1 VRRRF
6 HKRFFYLLLVPISR
20 LMNTPSHDFV
30 TVDMRGLK
38 AALVA
43 RAQAQRVSVSV
54 LVRGAVAREL
64 GLAEGADFQQPIAQ
78 AIGPW
83 TATSVKLSIRM
94 TSEEAAQLT
103 AGARAAGLSR
113 GAYLAGLVANVP
125 VLTSGANRT
134 DHIATLIASS
144 AELSTLS
151 RNIHHLTSLLREGNV
166 RPALAYRDML
176 DTLAGDVRRHLTL
189 AASALAD
196 LRPRSRS
203 ADASTHP
210 TT

>member
-1 VRRRF
+1 
-6 HKRFFYLLLVPISR
+6 
-20 LMNTPSHDFV
+20 MNTPSHEFV
-30 TVDMRGLK
+30 TVDMRGLR

-64 GLAEGADFQQPIAQ
+64 GLAEGAEFQQSTAQ
-78 AIGPW
+78 AIGPRA
-83 TATSVKLSIRM
+83 ATSVKLSIRM
-94 TSEEAAQLT
+94 TPAEAAQLG

-113 GAYLAGLVANVP
+113 GAYLSGLIVNVP

-166 RPALAYRDML
+166 RPALVYRDML

-189 AASALAD
+189 AASVLAD

>member
-1 VRRRF
+1 
-6 HKRFFYLLLVPISR
+6 
-20 LMNTPSHDFV
+20 MNSPSHDFV

-38 AALVA
+38 AVLVA
-43 RAQAQRVSVSV
+43 RTQAQRVSVSV
-54 LVRGAVAREL
+54 LVRNAVAREI
-64 GLAEGADFQQPIAQ
+64 GQDKAAADRQAASAGATSSAP
-78 AIGPW
+78 
-83 TATSVKLSIRM
+83 SVKLSIRM
-94 TSEEAAQLT
+94 TREEAEQLA

-113 GAYLAGLVANVP
+113 GAYLSGLVANVP
-125 VLTSGANRT
+125 VLTSGANRA
-134 DHIATLIASS
+134 DHIATLVSSS

-189 AASALAD
+189 AASVLAD